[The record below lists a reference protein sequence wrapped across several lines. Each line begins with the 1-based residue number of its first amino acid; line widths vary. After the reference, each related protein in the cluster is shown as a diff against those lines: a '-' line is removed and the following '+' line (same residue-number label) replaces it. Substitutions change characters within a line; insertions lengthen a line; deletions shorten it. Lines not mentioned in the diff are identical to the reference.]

1 MHGLH
6 CSIMERLQTLPAY
19 ANDRAGR
26 ISTYLSKN
34 YRSHPALV
42 RLLARISYENKL
54 SSVAPTDKVM
64 ALQVPVVVLGVY
76 WRHRA
81 HGRTPSPLTL
91 ALTHSRVPRI
101 RYNNSRSG
109 RSAGRRR
116 RLNYAPQQQEWEKRG
131 TKKAFPMLFCSLE
144 GSCEEREGDSPS
156 YFNRTEATTI
166 LALVKSL
173 LSSCADAITEEEVGS
188 NNNRLRP
195 SRT

>member
-1 MHGLH
+1 MSWAFIGV
-6 CSIMERLQTLPAY
+6 ITRTAALPIPTHPRTHAQS
-19 ANDRAGR
+19 RA
-26 ISTYLSKN
+26 
-34 YRSHPALV
+34 
-42 RLLARISYENKL
+42 
-54 SSVAPTDKVM
+54 
-64 ALQVPVVVLGVY
+64 
-76 WRHRA
+76 
-81 HGRTPSPLTL
+81 
-91 ALTHSRVPRI
+91 THKI
-101 RYNNSRSG
+101 Q
-109 RSAGRRR
+109 
-116 RLNYAPQQQEWEKRG
+116 QQQEWEKKG